1 MKKHAGYI
9 LLYVL
14 GILVFLSVVGLG
26 IAHTLRINAQ
36 IVLNEKERLQ
46 DDLALESAL
55 QYSMAQIVRA
65 QLMEPELA
73 AMDPSAAAKVPLW
86 RPGGPYRVVLPEGEV
101 LVWIEENSLPDLNL
115 LSKEELQRI
124 LHAMGEKEGE
134 AVLLAERM
142 LQAGKALG
150 KLRGEGGFADMRE
163 ILALTFLP
171 LNLRQGGGED
181 ENGQQQSGLAQWVT
195 VGTGVKTVDLNHAP
209 LPVIGALTGA
219 SAASLGR
226 FGEARR
232 AKALSMS
239 EAVQILGEP
248 ARQILQDKPSPVRR
262 ILLALERNGQ
272 VRRAEALVK
281 DGKDVPEVL
290 SYGPL
295 QTGFD

>member
-1 MKKHAGYI
+1 MKKRAGYI

-36 IVLNEKERLQ
+36 IVLNEKEGLQ

-55 QYSMAQIVRA
+55 QYTLAQIVRA

-86 RPGGPYRVVLPEGEV
+86 RPGGPYHVVLPEGEV
-101 LVWIEENSLPDLNL
+101 LVWIEENSLPDINL

-134 AVLLAERM
+134 AALLAERM

-150 KLRGEGGFADMRE
+150 KLRGESGFADMRE
-163 ILALTFLP
+163 ISALTFLP
-171 LNLRQGGGED
+171 LSLRQGGGVD
-181 ENGQQQSGLAQWVT
+181 ESGRQQPGLAQWVT

-262 ILLALERNGQ
+262 VLLALERNGQ
-272 VRRAEALVK
+272 VRRVEALVK